1 MLLAAVAVVG
11 LALVVFAGGT
21 LLSLTDS
28 AAGPL
33 ALLVIGVAIF
43 LIAVVSLILGLGER
57 SAWAIHAV
65 APVCYALLA
74 FGLIR
79 SGIALTRGEILFPL
93 EAIGAALVLTRP
105 HGRELLPAA
114 SADDRRRVWLVV
126 AAVVV
131 TSVEPLL
138 TPLLDR

>member
-1 MLLAAVAVVG
+1 VLVA
-11 LALVVFAGGT
+11 FAGGT
-21 LLSLTDS
+21 LLSLTAS
-28 AAGPL
+28 TAGPL

-57 SAWAIHAV
+57 RAWAIHAV

-105 HGRELLPAA
+105 HGQELLPPA
-114 SADDRRRVWLVV
+114 SDDDRRRVWLVV
-126 AAVVV
+126 ASVVV
-131 TSVEPLL
+131 MSIAPLL
-138 TPLLDR
+138 MPLFAR